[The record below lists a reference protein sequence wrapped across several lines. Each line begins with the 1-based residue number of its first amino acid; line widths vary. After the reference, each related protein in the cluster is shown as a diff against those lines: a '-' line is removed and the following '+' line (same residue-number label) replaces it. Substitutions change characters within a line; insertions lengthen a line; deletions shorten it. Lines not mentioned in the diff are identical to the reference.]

1 MASRREQIRMTED
14 EVTAFLNE
22 QMKVQ
27 IGTVGRD
34 GAPHLSTLF
43 YAMVDGRLAYW
54 TYAKSQKVVNLAR
67 NPAMTCLVDAGEK
80 YDELRGVVLY
90 GTGAVVED
98 PDTVMRVGAHV
109 ASRMNDIPLST
120 FDDPAARAGLER
132 SGAKRVAITMSV
144 DRVVSWDHRKL

>member
-1 MASRREQIRMTED
+1 MASRREQIQMTGD

-54 TYAKSQKVVNLAR
+54 TYGKSQKVVNLTR
-67 NPAMTCLVDAGEK
+67 NPAQTCLVDAGDA
-80 YDELRGVVLY
+80 YNELRGVVLY
-90 GTGAVVED
+90 GTAELVD
-98 PDTVMRVGAHV
+98 DHDTVMHVGAHV

-120 FDDPAARAGLER
+120 FDDPAAREGLER
-132 SGAKRVAITMSV
+132 SGAKRIAVLMNV